1 MKEEVNS
8 REIKLRWGQN
18 KLKAETESHQV
29 VDSKCSNTVES
40 KFISCNS
47 GNTIKIREKRA
58 ADQAT

>member
-29 VDSKCSNTVES
+29 KQIFNKTLQM
-40 KFISCNS
+40 
-47 GNTIKIREKRA
+47 TRIKSREPPI
-58 ADQAT
+58 